1 MIHNVEELANAIIVR
16 AAKDYRKALKRSLCF
31 PNSNSVKNE
40 ISKLAAFFQSD
51 YYKLMTNLDGDMLMQ
66 RLRQEVLG

>member
-40 ISKLAAFFQSD
+40 IRKLEAFFQSD